1 MQIRRI
7 IPVLLIHKGL
17 LYKTKKFKDP
27 RYVGDPT
34 NAVRIFNEKEV
45 DEIAIIDIDA
55 TIEGREPN
63 YEHIREIAGEAFMPL
78 AYGGGISK
86 IDHIKKIIDQGV
98 EKVILSHSA
107 LTTPEIISETAKQIG
122 SSSTVVCLD
131 FKKKFFGGYEVYV
144 KNGKTLAGKDLIA
157 LAKKYEELGA
167 GEIIINSIDKDGT
180 MEGYDF
186 DAIKAVTTAVSVPV
200 IALGGAGSV
209 DDLTRAFECG
219 ATGAAAGSMFVFH
232 GKHKAVLITY
242 PEQSELGIISY

>member
-1 MQIRRI
+1 MQIRRV

-34 NAVRIFNEKEV
+34 NSVRIFNEKEV

-55 TIEGREPN
+55 TVHGREPN
-63 YEHIREIAGEAFMPL
+63 YEQIREIAGEAFMPL

-86 IDHIKKIIDQGV
+86 LDQIKKIIDQGV
-98 EKVILSHSA
+98 EKVILSHQAIKNPDIVSQ
-107 LTTPEIISETAKQIG
+107 TASQLG

-131 FKKKFFGGYEVYV
+131 YKKKFFGGYEVYT
-144 KNGKTLAGKDLIA
+144 KNGTSSSGMDLVS
-157 LAKKYEELGA
+157 LAKKYEDAGA
-167 GEIIINSIDKDGT
+167 GELIINSIDKDGM
-180 MEGYDF
+180 MEGYDL
-186 DAIKAVTTAVSVPV
+186 ASIKAVTSAVSIPV
-200 IALGGAGSV
+200 IALGGAGNIN
-209 DDLTRAFECG
+209 DLTSAFENG

-242 PEQSELGIISY
+242 PEQSELDFIS

>member
-34 NAVRIFNEKEV
+34 NAVKIFNEKEV

-55 TIEGREPN
+55 TVAGREPN
-63 YEHIREIAGEAFMPL
+63 YEQIREIAGEAFMPL
-78 AYGGGISK
+78 AYGGGITR
-86 IDHIKKIIDQGV
+86 IDQVKKVIDQGV

-107 LTTPEIISETAKQIG
+107 LLNPGLITETANQIG

-131 FKKKFFGGYEVYV
+131 YKKKFFGGYDVFS
-144 KNGKTLAGKDLIA
+144 KNGTLSSGKDLIS
-157 LAKKYEELGA
+157 LAKTYENLGA
-167 GEIIINSIDKDGT
+167 GELIINSIDKDGM
-180 MEGYDF
+180 MEGYDTV
-186 DAIKAVTTAVSVPV
+186 AIKAVTASVSIPV

-209 DDLTRAFECG
+209 DDLLTSFECG

-242 PEQSELGIISY
+242 PDQSTINFQF

>member
-1 MQIRRI
+1 MQIRRV

-34 NAVRIFNEKEV
+34 NSVRIFNEKEV

-55 TIEGREPN
+55 TVQGREPN
-63 YEHIREIAGEAFMPL
+63 YEQIREIAGEAFMPL

-86 IDHIKKIIDQGV
+86 PDQIKKIIDQGV
-98 EKVILSHSA
+98 EKVILSHQAIKNPDIVSQ
-107 LTTPEIISETAKQIG
+107 TASQLG

-131 FKKKFFGGYEVYV
+131 YKKKFFGGYEVYT
-144 KNGKTLAGKDLIA
+144 KNGTSSSGMDLVS
-157 LAKKYEELGA
+157 LAKKYEDTGA
-167 GEIIINSIDKDGT
+167 GELIINSIDKDG
-180 MEGYDF
+180 MMDGYDL
-186 DAIKAVTTAVSVPV
+186 ASIKAVTSAVSIPV
-200 IALGGAGSV
+200 IALGGAGNIN
-209 DDLTRAFECG
+209 DLTSAFENG

-242 PEQSELGIISY
+242 PEQSELDFIS